1 MTQTFPLRR
10 DRVAQHVDV
19 APGGEIVLRG
29 KLVCST
35 DASVIDA
42 ATTTWPAGAPGG
54 GSVDSGGLI
63 DFAQGGFHVTSRDPA
78 THEVHAIATGDP
90 APACAL
96 AGVEAPC
103 LPLRLVPLARA
114 RLQTAQELTS
124 CLNGGITVEVPDA
137 VIPPVAPAAA
147 PYVQGAAVLLGL
159 GVLASVGWAVHRRRA
174 RSPIGQLI
182 GLANRTRA
190 KLKAADPVVAAPLLP
205 AVEAALGALKRRRVD
220 AASTEGKRVAE
231 VLRRVETRL
240 DASAVEARADRE
252 QQAADEL
259 VREIESALEA
269 VDEVGGPRRGRA

>member
-1 MTQTFPLRR
+1 MTQTFTLRR
-10 DRVAQHVDV
+10 DVAAQHVDV

-54 GSVDSGGLI
+54 ASVDSGGLV
-63 DFAQGGFHVTSRDPA
+63 DFEQGGFHMTSRDPA

-103 LPLRLVPLARA
+103 LPLRLLPLARS
-114 RLQTAQELTS
+114 RLQTAQELGS
-124 CLNGGITVEVPDA
+124 CLHGGITVEVPEA
-137 VIPPVAPAAA
+137 LVPPVPPSVA

-159 GVLASVGWAVHRRRA
+159 GVLASVGWAVQRRRA
-174 RSPIGQLI
+174 RSPFGQLI

-190 KLKAADPVVAAPLLP
+190 KLKGADPVVAAPLAP
-205 AVEAALGALKRRRVD
+205 AVDAALGALKRRRVD

-231 VLRRVETRL
+231 VLRRVEARL
-240 DASAVEARADRE
+240 DASAVEARADE
-252 QQAADEL
+252 EAQAADEL

-269 VDEVGGPRRGRA
+269 VDEVAGARRGGA

>member
-19 APGGEIVLRG
+19 PPGGEIVLRG

-35 DASVIDA
+35 DGSIIDA

-54 GSVDSGGLI
+54 GSVDSGGLV

-78 THEVHAIATGDP
+78 THEVRAIATGDP

-103 LPLRLVPLARA
+103 LPLRLLPLARA
-114 RLQTAQELTS
+114 RLQTTQELAS

-137 VIPPVAPAAA
+137 VLPPVAPAAV
-147 PYVQGAAVLLGL
+147 PYVQGAAVLLGA
-159 GVLASVGWAVHRRRA
+159 LAIVSIGWVVQRRRA
-174 RSPIGQLI
+174 RSPHGRLLE
-182 GLANRTRA
+182 LAKRTRA
-190 KLKAADPVVAAPLLP
+190 KLRAADPVVAAPLLP
-205 AVEAALGALKRRRVD
+205 AVEAALGALKQRRVD
-220 AASTEGKRVAE
+220 AASAEGKRVAE
-231 VLRRVETRL
+231 VLRRVELRL
-240 DASAVEARADRE
+240 DASVEEARADRE

-259 VREIESALEA
+259 VREIEGALEA
-269 VDEVGGPRRGRA
+269 VDEVGGARRGRA

>member
-1 MTQTFPLRR
+1 MTQTSTLRR
-10 DRVAQHVDV
+10 DVAAQHVDV

-54 GSVDSGGLI
+54 GSVDSGGLV
-63 DFAQGGFHVTSRDPA
+63 DLEHGGFHMTSRDPA
-78 THEVHAIATGDP
+78 SHEVHAIATGDP

-103 LPLRLVPLARA
+103 LPLRLLPLARS
-114 RLQTAQELTS
+114 RLQTAQELGS

-137 VIPPVAPAAA
+137 LVPPVPPSAA

-159 GVLASVGWAVHRRRA
+159 GVLASVGWAVQRRRA
-174 RSPIGQLI
+174 RSPFGQLI

-190 KLKAADPVVAAPLLP
+190 KLKAADPVVAAPLAP

-220 AASTEGKRVAE
+220 AASVEGKRVAD
-231 VLRRVETRL
+231 VLRRVEARL
-240 DASAVEARADRE
+240 DASAVEARADKE
-252 QQAADEL
+252 AQAADEL
-259 VREIESALEA
+259 VREIEGALEA
-269 VDEVGGPRRGRA
+269 VDEVAGARRGRA

>member
-35 DASVIDA
+35 DGSVIDA

-54 GSVDSGGLI
+54 ASVDSGGLV
-63 DFAQGGFHVTSRDPA
+63 DFAQGGFHVMSRDPA
-78 THEVHAIATGDP
+78 THEVRAIATGDP

-137 VIPPVAPAAA
+137 VLPPVAPAAV
-147 PYVQGAAVLLGL
+147 PYVQGAAVLLGVL
-159 GVLASVGWAVHRRRA
+159 GLASIGWVVQRRRA
-174 RSPIGQLI
+174 RSPLGQLL
-182 GLANRTRA
+182 GLATRTRA
-190 KLKAADPVVAAPLLP
+190 KLRAADPVVAAPLLP
-205 AVEAALGALKRRRVD
+205 AVEAALGALKQRRVD

-231 VLRRVETRL
+231 LLRRVEVRL
-240 DASAVEARADRE
+240 DASVEEARADRE

-269 VDEVGGPRRGRA
+269 VEEVGGARRGRA

>member
-1 MTQTFPLRR
+1 MTQTFTLRR
-10 DRVAQHVDV
+10 DVAAQHVDV

-54 GSVDSGGLI
+54 ASVDSGGLV
-63 DFAQGGFHVTSRDPA
+63 DLEQGGFHMTSRDPA

-103 LPLRLVPLARA
+103 LPLRLLPLARS
-114 RLQTAQELTS
+114 RLQTAQELGS
-124 CLNGGITVEVPDA
+124 CLRGGITVEVPDA
-137 VIPPVAPAAA
+137 VLPPVAPAAV
-147 PYVQGAAVLLGL
+147 PYVQGAAVLLGVS
-159 GVLASVGWAVHRRRA
+159 VLASIGWVVQRRRA
-174 RSPIGQLI
+174 RSPRGRLLD
-182 GLANRTRA
+182 LAKRTRA
-190 KLKAADPVVAAPLLP
+190 KLRAADVVVAAPLVP

-220 AASTEGKRVAE
+220 AATTEGKRVAE
-231 VLRRVETRL
+231 VLRRVELRL

-269 VDEVGGPRRGRA
+269 VDEVDGARRGRA

>member
-35 DASVIDA
+35 DGSVIDA

-54 GSVDSGGLI
+54 ASVDSGGLV
-63 DFAQGGFHVTSRDPA
+63 DFAQGGFHVMSRDPA

-137 VIPPVAPAAA
+137 VLPPVAPAAV
-147 PYVQGAAVLLGL
+147 PYVQGAAVLLGVL
-159 GVLASVGWAVHRRRA
+159 GLASIGWVVQRRRA
-174 RSPIGQLI
+174 RSPLGRL
-182 GLANRTRA
+182 LALAKRTRS
-190 KLKAADPVVAAPLLP
+190 KLRAADPVVAAPLLP

-231 VLRRVETRL
+231 LLRRVEVRL
-240 DASAVEARADRE
+240 DASVEEARADRE

-269 VDEVGGPRRGRA
+269 VDEVGGARRGRA

>member
-35 DASVIDA
+35 DGSIIDA

-54 GSVDSGGLI
+54 GSVDSGGLV

-78 THEVHAIATGDP
+78 THEVRAIATGDP

-103 LPLRLVPLARA
+103 LPLRLLPLARA

-137 VIPPVAPAAA
+137 VLPPVAPAAV
-147 PYVQGAAVLLGL
+147 PYVQGAAVLLGI
-159 GVLASVGWAVHRRRA
+159 GALASIGWVMQRRRA
-174 RSPIGQLI
+174 RSPLGRLLE
-182 GLANRTRA
+182 LAKRTRA
-190 KLKAADPVVAAPLLP
+190 KLQAADPVVAAPLLP
-205 AVEAALGALKRRRVD
+205 AVEAALGALKQRRVD
-220 AASTEGKRVAE
+220 AASAEGKRVAE
-231 VLRRVETRL
+231 VLRRVELRL
-240 DASAVEARADRE
+240 DASVEEARADRE

-259 VREIESALEA
+259 VREIEGALEA
-269 VDEVGGPRRGRA
+269 VDEVGGARRGRA

>member
-1 MTQTFPLRR
+1 MTQTFTLRR
-10 DRVAQHVDV
+10 DVAAQHVDV

-35 DASVIDA
+35 DASIIDA

-54 GSVDSGGLI
+54 ASVDSGGLV
-63 DFAQGGFHVTSRDPA
+63 DLEQGGFHMTSRDAA

-103 LPLRLVPLARA
+103 LPLRLLPLARS
-114 RLQTAQELTS
+114 RLQTAQELGS

-137 VIPPVAPAAA
+137 VLPPVAPAAV
-147 PYVQGAAVLLGL
+147 PYVQGAAVLLGAS
-159 GVLASVGWAVHRRRA
+159 VLASIGWIVQRRRA
-174 RSPIGQLI
+174 RSPRGRLLD
-182 GLANRTRA
+182 LAKRARA
-190 KLKAADPVVAAPLLP
+190 KLRAADPVVAAPLVP

-231 VLRRVETRL
+231 VLRRVELRL

-269 VDEVGGPRRGRA
+269 VDEVDGARRGRA

>member
-1 MTQTFPLRR
+1 MTQTFTLRR
-10 DRVAQHVDV
+10 DVAAQHVDV

-54 GSVDSGGLI
+54 ASVDSGGLV
-63 DFAQGGFHVTSRDPA
+63 DLEQGGFHMTSRDPA

-103 LPLRLVPLARA
+103 LPLRLLPLARS
-114 RLQTAQELTS
+114 RLQTAQELGS
-124 CLNGGITVEVPDA
+124 CLHGGITVEVPDA
-137 VIPPVAPAAA
+137 VLPPVAPAAV
-147 PYVQGAAVLLGL
+147 PYVQGAAVLLG
-159 GVLASVGWAVHRRRA
+159 ASVLVAIGWVVQRRRA
-174 RSPIGQLI
+174 RSPFGRLLD
-182 GLANRTRA
+182 LAKRTRA
-190 KLKAADPVVAAPLLP
+190 KLRAADPVVAAPLVP

-220 AASTEGKRVAE
+220 ATSTEGKRVAE
-231 VLRRVETRL
+231 VLRRVELRL

-269 VDEVGGPRRGRA
+269 VDEVDGARRGRA

>member
-35 DASVIDA
+35 DGSIIDA

-54 GSVDSGGLI
+54 GSVDSGGLV

-78 THEVHAIATGDP
+78 THEVRAIATGDP

-103 LPLRLVPLARA
+103 LPLRLLPLARA
-114 RLQTAQELTS
+114 RLQTAQELTG

-137 VIPPVAPAAA
+137 VLPPVAPAVV
-147 PYVQGAAVLLGL
+147 PYVQGAAVLFGI
-159 GVLASVGWAVHRRRA
+159 GALASIGWVVQRRRA
-174 RSPIGQLI
+174 RSPLGRL
-182 GLANRTRA
+182 LALAKRTRA
-190 KLKAADPVVAAPLLP
+190 KLQAADPVVAAPLLP
-205 AVEAALGALKRRRVD
+205 AVEAALGALKQRRVD
-220 AASTEGKRVAE
+220 AASAEGKRVAE
-231 VLRRVETRL
+231 VLRRVELRL
-240 DASAVEARADRE
+240 DASVEEARADRE

-259 VREIESALEA
+259 VREIEGALEA
-269 VDEVGGPRRGRA
+269 VDEVGGARRGRA